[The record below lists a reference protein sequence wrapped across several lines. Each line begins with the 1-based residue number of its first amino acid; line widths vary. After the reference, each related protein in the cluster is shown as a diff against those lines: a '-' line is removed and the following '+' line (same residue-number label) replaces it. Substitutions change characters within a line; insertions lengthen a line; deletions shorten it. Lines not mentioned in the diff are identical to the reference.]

1 MAYISVKVRTKDLKP
16 GQILAEDVRDTHGR
30 VLVFQGAVL
39 TPNLIVGLRIR
50 EYIDSVKI
58 FIPVEEAPKGLVK
71 PEQAG
76 ISIPGGIQPKL
87 GRFFRNARK
96 MHEIKPETIKELS
109 EDVKP
114 IIEEIF
120 ETRPAIMDSLQLI
133 SSHDDHTHDHSWMV
147 MLLSLS
153 ILRMAELKNVFHP
166 GKQDKVDL
174 ALGALLHDVGKT
186 KVPLEILNKPG
197 KLDPDEWKIMK
208 KHPDYGYAMVRSTE
222 NLMPVAKAIV
232 AHHHRFIDGT
242 GYSPEGLPVLE
253 KLPTLVRIVT
263 IADIYEAIVSDR
275 PYHVAALPYHAI
287 KIIDQ
292 GAGTKFD
299 ERFIG
304 CLREM
309 VAPFPTGS
317 FLFFRKGVIGKVEA
331 VDALE
336 KELPFIEIIASLTKE
351 TEDLV
356 GREFRLGESLND
368 MPKEED
374 IVLGAY
380 SPVNLATK
388 IKSAMGIGSG
398 SDVLFEPGT
407 EFALTSLPEWE
418 RIMKEHF
425 DFLFESESEE
435 RVR

>member
-16 GQILAEDVRDTHGR
+16 GQILAEDVRDPHGR
-30 VLVFQGAVL
+30 ALLFQGVVL
-39 TPNLIVGLRIR
+39 TPNLIAGLRSR
-50 EYIDSVKI
+50 DYIDFVKI
-58 FIPVEEAPKGLVK
+58 FIPIEEAPEGLVK
-71 PEQAG
+71 PEQTKIA
-76 ISIPGGIQPKL
+76 IPGGIQPKL
-87 GRFFRNARK
+87 GRFFKNARK
-96 MHEIKPETIKELS
+96 MHEIKSETIKELS

-120 ETRPAIMDSLQLI
+120 GTKPAIMDSLQLI
-133 SSHDDHTHDHSWMV
+133 SNYDDHTHDHSWMV

-153 ILRMAELKNVFHP
+153 ILRMAELKNVFQP

-197 KLDPDEWKIMK
+197 RLDQEEWKIMK

-242 GYSPEGLPVLE
+242 GYSPEGLPVLD
-253 KLPTLVRIVT
+253 KLPALVRIVT

-287 KIIDQ
+287 KIIGQ

-299 ERFIG
+299 ERFID

-331 VDALE
+331 VDPLE
-336 KELPFIEIIASLTKE
+336 RELPFIEIIASLTKE
-351 TEDLV
+351 TEHLT
-356 GREFRLGESLND
+356 GRQFRLKESLGD

-388 IKSAMGIGSG
+388 IKSAIDMGSG
-398 SDVLFEPGT
+398 PDVLFEPRT
-407 EFALTSLPEWE
+407 EFALSCLPEWE
-418 RIMKEHF
+418 RVMKEHF
-425 DFLFESESEE
+425 NFLFESEEK
-435 RVR
+435 VR